1 MGLNP
6 CFIANQAIH
15 EGNLPYKFPP
25 LLRQTI
31 GAPIRLFAWTDMAL
45 GPFGTQVW
53 FDSHTEDRL
62 QPNQGQRLAARMTA
76 STAMKVEVGMEYEDA
91 SDQAATSL
99 ATCAASSQIAKRD
112 SELPATQAHSSE
124 ELVGRRGRRRR
135 PRT

>member
-1 MGLNP
+1 
-6 CFIANQAIH
+6 
-15 EGNLPYKFPP
+15 
-25 LLRQTI
+25 
-31 GAPIRLFAWTDMAL
+31 MAL

-99 ATCAASSQIAKRD
+99 AT
-112 SELPATQAHSSE
+112 SELSYNADDTWCKVAIDE
-124 ELVGRRGRRRR
+124 EQGCTALGHKEGRIDVICYI
-135 PRT
+135 